1 MARLQK
7 IALSNENGHNGQ
19 ETRGACSKKE
29 EEEEKEEEKEEKLLQ
44 RISNKACFA
53 TRKGSAS

>member
-1 MARLQK
+1 MAF
-7 IALSNENGHNGQ
+7 SNENGHNGQ
-19 ETRGACSKKE
+19 ETRGACPEKE
-29 EEEEKEEEKEEKLLQ
+29 EEEEEKLLQ